1 MSKQLVL
8 TFQSDTYQRAGQQ
21 FDNNPFA
28 SSLYCLGT
36 HGRVKTQGPLSVT
49 ATICSKCAE

>member
-8 TFQSDTYQRAGQQ
+8 TFQSDTYQGTGQQ
-21 FDNNPFA
+21 FDHNSFGG
-28 SSLYCLGT
+28 SLNCLAT